1 LRETGSPLEIAAEI
15 NNIDMQVSLVA
26 SGIGL
31 GLIPAR
37 FLASH
42 PKRRRLERITRSGV
56 SISAS
61 IVFMQAGHLGR
72 LESAATFLEQEFR
85 SHFANRVVR

>member
-1 LRETGSPLEIAAEI
+1 LRETGSSPEIAAEI

-26 SGIGL
+26 SGSGL
-31 GLIPAR
+31 GLIRAR
-37 FLASH
+37 SLASH
-42 PKRRRLERITRSGV
+42 PKRRRLERITHSGV
-56 SISAS
+56 SIEAS